1 MTFPVMALHI
11 RDFRQSDTA
20 ELSRLCEIGR
30 LIGALPQYANGA
42 RIFSG
47 MREDRLA
54 AAIWFSLEGG
64 TGTILALVT
73 APTAHGLPDARELI
87 AEASLWLTSR
97 GAAHIELS
105 PIPAQSD
112 LLAALLELDFQPDEH
127 AGVLRRIIPARS
139 AA

>member
-1 MTFPVMALHI
+1 MALHI

-20 ELSRLCEIGR
+20 ELSRLCETGR
-30 LIGALPQYANGA
+30 LIGALPQHADGA

-73 APTAHGLPDARELI
+73 APTARWLFDARELI

-97 GAAHIELS
+97 SAAHIVLS
-105 PIPAQSD
+105 PIPEQSD
-112 LLAALLELDFQPDEH
+112 LLAALLDLDFQPDER
-127 AGVLRRIIPARS
+127 AGVLRRLIEARS

>member
-1 MTFPVMALHI
+1 MGLHI

-20 ELSRLCEIGR
+20 ELLRLCETGR
-30 LIGALPQYANGA
+30 LIGALPQHADEA

-47 MREDRLA
+47 MRDDRLA

-64 TGTILALVT
+64 TGIILALVT
-73 APTAHGLPDARELI
+73 PPTANWLSDARELI

-105 PIPAQSD
+105 PIPEQSD
-112 LLAALLELDFQPDEH
+112 LLAALVDLDFQLDEH
-127 AGVLRRIIPARS
+127 AGALRRLKQARS

>member
-1 MTFPVMALHI
+1 MALHI

-20 ELSRLCEIGR
+20 ELSRLCETSR
-30 LIGALPQYANGA
+30 LIGALPQHADAA
-42 RIFSG
+42 RILSG
-47 MREDRLA
+47 VREDRLA

-73 APTAHGLPDARELI
+73 APTANWLSDARELI

-105 PIPAQSD
+105 PLPEQSD
-112 LLAALLELDFQPDEH
+112 LLAVLLDLDFQPDER
-127 AGVLRRIIPARS
+127 AGVLRRLIPARS